1 MDAQIVDALIGGTAG
16 HAVIHIG
23 APLSGGVAGYGVPL
37 RRDAGGH
44 VIFPAVFVHGVHGLV
59 AAAEA
64 VLIDTGLK
72 AHDVPETVE
81 RAAGAEASMP
91 ETAEDVDVLHRA
103 VRGQKEHIGA
113 EILSAGTYEN
123 VLIVAVAPSYG
134 VLRVIREAVGSAV
147 GLAVREIPRLALGKR
162 DRYAVIGEPGG
173 HESVLGLGTA
183 VRPVAG
189 AGLHEHRLIIPSV
202 APRDRG
208 DGLEGSE
215 GAVPVGAEHG
225 EIQREVFLRHRPGP
239 ECRQINGDAAVVFIL
254 RRKASRAPGGVM
266 GIELPG
272 RAPAQGGDKVTL
284 VHVEAVQKLQVVRP
298 LAGLKIVVIYR
309 VVDEVAGPAQH
320 ADGKAQQAV
329 VPIALPC
336 DLHVLRV
343 GRFSRFGG
351 VQRGLHVISE
361 ALHDLPVVMAL
372 ASGVS
377 ASSCGT

>member
-23 APLSGGVAGYGVPL
+23 APLSGGVAGHGVPL
-37 RRDAGGH
+37 RRDTGGH
-44 VIFPAVFVHGVHGLV
+44 IVFPTVFVHGVHGLV

-123 VLIVAVAPSYG
+123 VLIVAVAPGYG

-147 GLAVREIPRLALGKR
+147 GLAVREIPRLALGKG
-162 DRYAVIGEPGG
+162 DRYAVVGEPGG
-173 HESVLGLGTA
+173 HESVLGLGAA

-189 AGLHEHRLIIPSV
+189 AGLHEHRLIIPPA
-202 APRDRG
+202 APRDGG
-208 DGLEGSE
+208 DGLEGGE

-239 ECRQINGDAAVVFIL
+239 ECR
-254 RRKASRAPGGVM
+254 
-266 GIELPG
+266 
-272 RAPAQGGDKVTL
+272 
-284 VHVEAVQKLQVVRP
+284 
-298 LAGLKIVVIYR
+298 
-309 VVDEVAGPAQH
+309 
-320 ADGKAQQAV
+320 
-329 VPIALPC
+329 
-336 DLHVLRV
+336 
-343 GRFSRFGG
+343 
-351 VQRGLHVISE
+351 
-361 ALHDLPVVMAL
+361 
-372 ASGVS
+372 
-377 ASSCGT
+377 